1 MLIGQF
7 EGKVTEKHQTV
18 LPKEFRKLLGN
29 KVIITKGL
37 EECLLVVSESNWKTL
52 LEGTEGRPFTKKDV
66 RQLQRYLLGNA
77 TIIETDSFG
86 RFVLPEY
93 LRQYAFITTNIVYAG
108 ISRFVEIWDKTKWE
122 EQQKVLAENAP
133 SIAERLDEVER
144 TSNE

>member
-18 LPKEFRKLLGN
+18 LPKQFRKILGT

-37 EECLLVVSESNWKTL
+37 EECLLIVSESNWKTL

-77 TIIETDSFG
+77 TVVDTDALG

-93 LRQYAFITTNIVYAG
+93 LRRYASIDSEIIFAG
-108 ISRFVEIWDKTKWE
+108 IS
-122 EQQKVLAENAP
+122 
-133 SIAERLDEVER
+133 
-144 TSNE
+144 